1 MLAAGPVY
9 HLLSLALNET
19 EKVTHLNLSEL
30 GANTHEVYE
39 AFIECCALLAMKGK
53 KGLNPSFGGRDY
65 DSLSTETAGV

>member
-30 GANTHEVYE
+30 GANTHEVHE
-39 AFIECCALLAMKGK
+39 AFIECCASFSNEPVEGSLPEPWWKG
-53 KGLNPSFGGRDY
+53 F
-65 DSLSTETAGV
+65 